1 MAFKKPSV
9 IKTKADIQSLTIFLR
24 SVRKWGKS
32 TAYRDLIL
40 EKYGDPEAGLLVGVG
55 NEVGYNLLDNL
66 NATQV
71 ESWKDCKELKR
82 WLINGKGK
90 EHNIKIVAFDVV
102 EELIPLAEQ
111 EVIRMSNAEGKAC
124 TTLNGA
130 LGGFGEGRK
139 RLQKIL
145 KEFFTDLRKAGFGIF
160 CIGHTKVKTIKEKGD
175 ETEGYNILSSTL
187 SNDYESIFADIFD
200 VILTGTIEKAVDGKK
215 VVGEERRLYFRSTGY
230 IDAGCRFAPDAVPE
244 YIVYEGNFARTL
256 LDTLEEGL
264 RKSKTNPVSK
274 AEFKKEQ
281 AKEVKE
287 LENKQLQPEPEEQ
300 EPTLNKVEAVNTIKA
315 NISKLN
321 FADVQNVMKKHGFA
335 NFNNPDEIPEE
346 GLLEILKMIK

>member
-1 MAFKKPSV
+1 MFKKPSV

-71 ESWKDCKELKR
+71 ESWKDCKELKK
-82 WLINGKGK
+82 WLINEKGK

-287 LENKQLQPEPEEQ
+287 LENKLLEEEEPEE
-300 EPTLNKVEAVNTIKA
+300 PKLNKVEAVNTIKA

-321 FADVQNVMKKHGFA
+321 FADVQNTMKKHGFA

>member
-1 MAFKKPSV
+1 MSFKKPSV

-71 ESWKDCKELKR
+71 ESWRDCKELKK
-82 WLINGKGK
+82 WLINEKGK

-274 AEFKKEQ
+274 EEFKKEQ

-287 LENKQLQPEPEEQ
+287 LENKLPEVEES
-300 EPTLNKVEAVNTIKA
+300 EPILNKVEAVNTIKA

-321 FADVQNVMKKHGFA
+321 FADVQNVMKKYGFA

>member
-1 MAFKKPSV
+1 MSFKKPSV

-71 ESWKDCKELKR
+71 ESWRNCKELKK
-82 WLINGKGK
+82 WLINEKGK

-274 AEFKKEQ
+274 EEFKKEQ

-287 LENKQLQPEPEEQ
+287 LENKLPEVEES
-300 EPTLNKVEAVNTIKA
+300 EPKLNKVEAVNTIKA

>member
-1 MAFKKPSV
+1 MSFKKPSV

-71 ESWKDCKELKR
+71 ESWRDCKELKK
-82 WLINGKGK
+82 WLINEKGK

-274 AEFKKEQ
+274 EEFKKEQ

-287 LENKQLQPEPEEQ
+287 LENKLPEVEES
-300 EPTLNKVEAVNTIKA
+300 EPKLNKVEAVNTIKA

-321 FADVQNVMKKHGFA
+321 FADVQNVMKKHGFT

>member
-82 WLINGKGK
+82 WLINEKGK

-230 IDAGCRFAPDAVPE
+230 IDAGCRFAPNAVPE

-264 RKSKTNPVSK
+264 RKSKTNPISK
-274 AEFKKEQ
+274 EEFKKEQ
-281 AKEVKE
+281 SKEVKE
-287 LENKQLQPEPEEQ
+287 LENKILVEPEEQ
-300 EPTLNKVEAVNTIKA
+300 EPKLNKVEAVNTIKA

-321 FADVQNVMKKHGFA
+321 FADVQNTMKKYGFA

>member
-1 MAFKKPSV
+1 MTFKKPSV

-71 ESWKDCKELKR
+71 ESWKDCKELKK
-82 WLINGKGK
+82 WLINEKGK

-287 LENKQLQPEPEEQ
+287 LENKLPEPEEE
-300 EPTLNKVEAVNTIKA
+300 EPKLNKVEAVNTIKA

-321 FADVQNVMKKHGFA
+321 FADVQNIMKKYGFA

>member
-1 MAFKKPSV
+1 MFKKPSV

-82 WLINGKGK
+82 WLINEKGK

-274 AEFKKEQ
+274 EEFKKEQ
-281 AKEVKE
+281 IKEVKE
-287 LENKQLQPEPEEQ
+287 LENKLPEEEE
-300 EPTLNKVEAVNTIKA
+300 EPKLNKVEAVNTIKA

-321 FADVQNVMKKHGFA
+321 FADVQNTMKKYGFA

>member
-1 MAFKKPSV
+1 MSFKKPSV

-71 ESWKDCKELKR
+71 ESWRDCKELKK
-82 WLINGKGK
+82 WLINEKGK

-274 AEFKKEQ
+274 EEFKKEQ

-287 LENKQLQPEPEEQ
+287 LENKLPEVEEQ
-300 EPTLNKVEAVNTIKA
+300 ELKLNKVEAVNTIKA

>member
-1 MAFKKPSV
+1 MAFKKPTV

-71 ESWKDCKELKR
+71 ESWKDCKELKK
-82 WLINGKGK
+82 WLINEKGK

-287 LENKQLQPEPEEQ
+287 LENKLLEEEPEPI
-300 EPTLNKVEAVNTIKA
+300 LNKVEAVNTIKA

-321 FADVQNVMKKHGFA
+321 FADVQNIMKKYGFA

>member
-82 WLINGKGK
+82 WLINEKGK

-230 IDAGCRFAPDAVPE
+230 IDAGCRFAPNAVPE

-264 RKSKTNPVSK
+264 RRSKTNPVSK
-274 AEFKKEQ
+274 EEFKKEQ

-287 LENKQLQPEPEEQ
+287 LENKLPDKPEESEPE
-300 EPTLNKVEAVNTIKA
+300 LNKVEAVNTIKA

>member
-1 MAFKKPSV
+1 MVKQIKKARIEKRVNRKQSLKKFFDSNCTDEQSFFNACKGDENLLIYTCLTKEEREVYFEKLRELEDTPAKIDYLLTNQPFANETV
-9 IKTKADIQSLTIFLR
+9 ERYDRVTKAI
-24 SVRKWGKS
+24 
-32 TAYRDLIL
+32 A
-40 EKYGDPEAGLLVGVG
+40 KYLK
-55 NEVGYNLLDNL
+55 GYI
-66 NATQV
+66 
-71 ESWKDCKELKR
+71 EY
-82 WLINGKGK
+82 NG
-90 EHNIKIVAFDVV
+90 F
-102 EELIPLAEQ
+102 
-111 EVIRMSNAEGKAC
+111 RMSNAEGKAC

-287 LENKQLQPEPEEQ
+287 LENKHLDKPEEEQ
-300 EPTLNKVEAVNTIKA
+300 EPKLNKVEAVNTIKA

>member
-82 WLINGKGK
+82 WLINEKGK

-230 IDAGCRFAPDAVPE
+230 IDAGCRFAPNAVPE

-264 RKSKTNPVSK
+264 RKSKTNPISK
-274 AEFKKEQ
+274 EEFKKEQ
-281 AKEVKE
+281 SKEVKE
-287 LENKQLQPEPEEQ
+287 LENKILVEPEEE
-300 EPTLNKVEAVNTIKA
+300 EPKLNKVEAVNTIKA

-321 FADVQNVMKKHGFA
+321 FADVQNTMKKYGFA

>member
-1 MAFKKPSV
+1 M
-9 IKTKADIQSLTIFLR
+9 
-24 SVRKWGKS
+24 
-32 TAYRDLIL
+32 
-40 EKYGDPEAGLLVGVG
+40 GVG

-82 WLINGKGK
+82 WLINEKGK

-230 IDAGCRFAPDAVPE
+230 IDAGCRFAPNAVPE

-264 RKSKTNPVSK
+264 RKSKTNPISK
-274 AEFKKEQ
+274 EEFKKEQ
-281 AKEVKE
+281 SKEVKE
-287 LENKQLQPEPEEQ
+287 LENKILVEPEEE
-300 EPTLNKVEAVNTIKA
+300 EPKLNKVEAVNTIKA

-321 FADVQNVMKKHGFA
+321 FADVQNTMKKYGFA

>member
-1 MAFKKPSV
+1 MTFKKPSV

-82 WLINGKGK
+82 WLINEKGK

-111 EVIRMSNAEGKAC
+111 EVIRMSNSEGKPC

-274 AEFKKEQ
+274 EEFKKEQ
-281 AKEVKE
+281 VKEVKE
-287 LENKQLQPEPEEQ
+287 LENKQPEPREE
-300 EPTLNKVEAVNTIKA
+300 ELDKVKAVETIKL
-315 NISKLN
+315 NITSLDMGK
-321 FADVQNVMKKHGFA
+321 VQEVMKSYGVASFS
-335 NFNNPDEIPEE
+335 NPDIIPEDM
-346 GLLEILKMIK
+346 LIEILGMIK

>member
-1 MAFKKPSV
+1 MSFKKPSV

-71 ESWKDCKELKR
+71 ESWRDCKELKK
-82 WLINGKGK
+82 WLINEKGK

-274 AEFKKEQ
+274 EEFKKEQ

-287 LENKQLQPEPEEQ
+287 LENKLPEVEES
-300 EPTLNKVEAVNTIKA
+300 EPKLNKVEAVNTIKA

>member
-1 MAFKKPSV
+1 MFKKPSV

-71 ESWKDCKELKR
+71 ESWKDCKELKK
-82 WLINGKGK
+82 WLINEKGK

-287 LENKQLQPEPEEQ
+287 LENKLLEEEEPEE
-300 EPTLNKVEAVNTIKA
+300 PKLNKVEAVNTIKA

-321 FADVQNVMKKHGFA
+321 FADVQNIMKKHGFA

>member
-1 MAFKKPSV
+1 MSFKKPSV

-71 ESWKDCKELKR
+71 ESWRDCKELKK
-82 WLINGKGK
+82 WLINEKGK

-274 AEFKKEQ
+274 EEFKKEQ

-287 LENKQLQPEPEEQ
+287 LENKLPEVEES
-300 EPTLNKVEAVNTIKA
+300 EPKLNKVEAVNTIKA

-321 FADVQNVMKKHGFA
+321 FADVQNVMKKYGFA

>member
-1 MAFKKPSV
+1 MSFKKPSV

-40 EKYGDPEAGLLVGVG
+40 EEYGDPEAGLLVGVG

-71 ESWKDCKELKR
+71 ESWRDCKELKK
-82 WLINGKGK
+82 WLINEKGK

-274 AEFKKEQ
+274 EEFKKEQ

-287 LENKQLQPEPEEQ
+287 LENKLPEVEEQ
-300 EPTLNKVEAVNTIKA
+300 ELKLNKVEAVNTIKA

>member
-1 MAFKKPSV
+1 MFKKPSV

-82 WLINGKGK
+82 WLINEKGK

-287 LENKQLQPEPEEQ
+287 LENKLLEEEEPEE
-300 EPTLNKVEAVNTIKA
+300 PKLNKVEAVNTIKA

-321 FADVQNVMKKHGFA
+321 FADVQNIMKKHGFA

>member
-1 MAFKKPSV
+1 MSFKKPSV

-71 ESWKDCKELKR
+71 ESWRDCKELKK
-82 WLINGKGK
+82 WLINEKGK

-274 AEFKKEQ
+274 EEFKKEQ

-287 LENKQLQPEPEEQ
+287 LENKLPEVEEQ
-300 EPTLNKVEAVNTIKA
+300 EPKLNKVEAVNTIKA

-321 FADVQNVMKKHGFA
+321 FADVQNTMKKYGFA